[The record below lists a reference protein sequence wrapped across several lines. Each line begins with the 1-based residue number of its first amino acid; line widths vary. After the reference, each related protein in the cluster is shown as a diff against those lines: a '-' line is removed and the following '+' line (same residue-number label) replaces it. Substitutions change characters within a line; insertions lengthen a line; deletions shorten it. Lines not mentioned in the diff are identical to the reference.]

1 MRGTTSNCRKPT
13 QFERNSAFF
22 LIYWDDTE
30 KLFLLLFESG
40 FDDPMNMENENIQ
53 NSLNKLSSTLAVTHV
68 VRFGDNGH

>member
-40 FDDPMNMENENIQ
+40 FDEKRKYPKFTSQSIQ
-53 NSLNKLSSTLAVTHV
+53 YTGVS
-68 VRFGDNGH
+68 GDVMK